1 MELFDLED
9 KAMKI
14 PESLSLEQQFK
25 LCTLQKQV
33 QQLSLEDLQDC
44 CVELLRQNMVKD
56 NILRQWMKSH

>member
-1 MELFDLED
+1 
-9 KAMKI
+9 MKI

-33 QQLSLEDLQDC
+33 QHLSLEDLQDC
-44 CVELLRQNMVKD
+44 CVELLRQNMIKD

>member
-1 MELFDLED
+1 LFYLED
-9 KAMKI
+9 EAMKI

-33 QQLSLEDLQDC
+33 HQLSLEDLQDC

-56 NILRQWMKSH
+56 NLLRQWMKSH